1 MKSQTNSTTLHP
13 TAAPLPMGLFCLFLL
28 CRQQAGAHAKL
39 LASVPAA
46 NAMVAS
52 PSLIELHFNE
62 AIEVKLSS
70 LKLAG
75 SDGKDV
81 PVKPSNAAADGK
93 TLAVAPA
100 APLAAG
106 SYTVSW
112 SVVSDDGHRQ
122 KGSIRFTVR

>member
-1 MKSQTNSTTLHP
+1 MNSQIESTTFHRRV
-13 TAAPLPMGLFCLFLL
+13 AALPVGLL
-28 CRQQAGAHAKL
+28 CLIVLCGQQAGAHAKL
-39 LASVPAA
+39 LASVPAG
-46 NAMVAS
+46 NSTVAS

-75 SDGKDV
+75 GDGKEV
-81 PVKPSNAAADGK
+81 PVKPSSAAVDAK

-122 KGSIRFTVR
+122 KGTIRFTVR